1 MKIMMEGSPSSPSL
15 ISPKSRKSTSKI
27 NNKQAMKVVY
37 ISNPMKVK
45 ASSASEF
52 RALVQELTGKDS
64 YWADDHEPARVPHHH
79 HLHQSSCPPDHK
91 GIIGVERNQSE
102 GVLAGVVTD
111 DIDDEQLI
119 WSTSLLE
126 DMLAQPLNIKS

>member
-1 MKIMMEGSPSSPSL
+1 MKIIMEGSPSP
-15 ISPKSRKSTSKI
+15 ISPTSGTKSRKSSASKI

-64 YWADDHEPARVPHHH
+64 YWADHDEPAHDYHH
-79 HLHQSSCPPDHK
+79 QIKSPDK
-91 GIIGVERNQSE
+91 GIINDDRRRSDE
-102 GVLAGVVTD
+102 GVGGAATD

-126 DMLAQPLNIKS
+126 DIARVFNN